1 MEWTVVSCVVFAT
14 VLIIKAE
21 PVDRSPQE
29 ENPLSPDP
37 TALHDTSSTDR
48 ERTLLLLQDYVKQGD
63 TVVKEQVKDLLS
75 NLKEQ
80 LKEGDKLLKERIG
93 EGLTHEEEER
103 KEWDERLKEE
113 LDEDVDWLNERLA
126 KGRRQVDKELAEGEE
141 KANDEITELK
151 KAFGKLRDS
160 VSQWTQPALMEDVK
174 DLKQQMSDF
183 QEELNSTKHLLQTAQ
198 GQLETAQQEVRSLKA
213 SAVDTQGKLVTTQRK
228 LKTAQDEI
236 RSLKA
241 SDVDT
246 QGKLVTTQRK
256 LKTAQDEIRSLKA
269 SDVDTQGKLVT
280 TQGKLQTAQDE
291 IRSLK
296 ASDVDTQGKLVTTQ
310 RKLKTA
316 QDEIRSLKASDVDTQ
331 RKLVTTQRKLK
342 TAQDEIRSLKASDVD
357 IQGKLQTAQDK
368 ISFLKTSD
376 VGSSFIRWG
385 NSKCPGN
392 TSLVYSG
399 VAGGARHGD
408 SGGGSNYLCLVM
420 QPQMDDTFKPSRQSY
435 LHGAEYE
442 GYGGRDDRDVVCS
455 VCKATQA
462 TTLMIPATRSC
473 PHGWTTQF
481 RGYIM
486 SEHWDHNGRSEHVC
500 VDEEREFR
508 QGEHS
513 SKDLRAAEF
522 FHVVTGCEGSLPCP
536 PYVQDEV
543 LTCVVCSV

>member
-213 SAVDTQGKLVTTQRK
+213 SAVDTQGKLETTQGK

-241 SDVDT
+241 SN
-246 QGKLVTTQRK
+246 
-256 LKTAQDEIRSLKA
+256 
-269 SDVDTQGKLVT
+269 
-280 TQGKLQTAQDE
+280 
-291 IRSLK
+291 
-296 ASDVDTQGKLVTTQ
+296 
-310 RKLKTA
+310 
-316 QDEIRSLKASDVDTQ
+316 VDTQ